1 MRRSEGT
8 VTVEIGHAPCSS
20 EKMPTVLEAPE
31 TRVATQH
38 PQSSL
43 VRRLTRVLLRIA
55 LAIAVVACLWG
66 GWYLAKRG
74 FGQQW
79 RSLVVEELHKRGVE
93 ASVGRLTLDPFRG
106 LIAKNVRIFDYQ
118 NREITLALIS
128 EISLDINYAALIHHE
143 SFLNALDVRNAQ
155 ITLPLRTPEG
165 RTEKVQLNNFRAHVY
180 FPPEQ
185 IYVSQ
190 AEGIFCGIR
199 ISASGQL
206 IKRENYKPSPPI
218 PEEEWRRRVAMVR
231 WVVEEL
237 EKFNFPAA
245 PPALQVKFTGDIAEI
260 ENARVEATLRGDRL
274 QRGNY
279 EIRNLFVAAEWR
291 DQHLDVTQCEWSDQ
305 LGSFAGRADWNQQS
319 NRAKFQMRSSLDL
332 RRCLDAFD
340 LSGPVADVTFDSPP
354 LVEVSGSLDFEANR
368 LRPEVIGHAGFG
380 QFTYK
385 TVPFSDLAADF
396 SWNGER
402 TLLRDLRLRHQ
413 TGQLR
418 ADLLEAPGDFR
429 LNVESTMA
437 PSAVR
442 AITSPE
448 LDEFLRQWEWQRSP
462 TVRLAIRGEDRNPEN
477 WRGDGTIALDRTRF
491 RGVWMNSASAKIHFA
506 DGAVT
511 CQDFRVVRDEGTGTG
526 TFTYDF
532 KKHEVR
538 IANVKSLLNPAEAIF
553 WIDPKLWKTV
563 LPYKFRH
570 PPTVTTNGLYQFRGG
585 KNTRLEIKVDGADG
599 MDYVFLGK
607 TLPFDRVAGRLLFTN
622 DRLQITDLRGGLLSG
637 TLHGK
642 ADISLARNDPRYQA
656 NISVSGIDFPRLTDL
671 YYNYKTAHGQMNGSY
686 DFTGLGSD
694 PRTMRGRGK
703 VEVTNGDV
711 FAIPIFGPLSGILN
725 LIVPGS
731 GYSIAHQAT
740 ATFKINEG
748 IIHTDDFEA
757 ASTFFSMLGHGD
769 IHFLDDKLE
778 FNVRL
783 NMKGPGVLLTPVYKL
798 FEYTGEGSLKKP
810 DWHPKRF

>member
-1 MRRSEGT
+1 MPIVIEPSKT
-8 VTVEIGHAPCSS
+8 APL
-20 EKMPTVLEAPE
+20 KY
-31 TRVATQH
+31 R
-38 PQSSL
+38 QSTL
-43 VRRLTRVLLRIA
+43 ARRLAVNVIRLATLAAILVLFS
-55 LAIAVVACLWG
+55 G

-74 FGQQW
+74 FGRQW

-93 ASVGRLTLDPFRG
+93 ASVERLTLDPFRG
-106 LIAKNVRIFDYQ
+106 LVAKNVRIFDYK
-118 NREITLALIS
+118 NRENTLAVIS

-143 SFLNALDVRNAQ
+143 PFLNALDVRNAQ
-155 ITLPLRTPEG
+155 ITLPLTTAEG
-165 RTEKVQLNNFRAHVY
+165 PTEKVQLNSFRAHIY

-190 AEGIFCGIR
+190 AEGIFCGVR

-218 PEEEWRRRVAMVR
+218 PEEEWRKRVATVR
-231 WVVEEL
+231 WIVNEL
-237 EKFNFPAA
+237 QKFDFPAG
-245 PPALQVKFTGDIAEI
+245 PPSLQVKFTGDVAEI

-279 EIRNLFVAAEWR
+279 EIRNLYAAAEWK
-291 DQHLDVTQCEWSDQ
+291 DQHLDVRQLEWGDH

-319 NRAKFQMRSSLDL
+319 NRANFQIRSSLDL
-332 RRCLDAFD
+332 RVFLDAFE
-340 LSGPVADVTFDSPP
+340 LSGPLVNVTFQSPP
-354 LVEVSGSLDFEANR
+354 LVEISGALNFEANR
-368 LRPEVIGHAGFG
+368 LRPEFIGHAAFA

-385 TVPFSDLAADF
+385 SEPFSDLAADF

-402 TLLRDLRLRHQ
+402 TLLRDVRLRHQ

-418 ADLLEAPGDFR
+418 ADLFEAPDDFR
-429 LNVESTMA
+429 LNLESTMA
-437 PSAVR
+437 PSAMR
-442 AITSPE
+442 AIASPE

-462 TVRLAIRGEDRNPEN
+462 TIRLAIRGEDRDPQN
-477 WRGDGTIALDRTRF
+477 WRGDGTIALERTRF
-491 RGVWMNSASAKIHFA
+491 RGVWMNSASTKIHFA
-506 DGAVT
+506 DGAIT

-526 TFTYDF
+526 SFTYDF

-538 IANVKSLLNPAEAIF
+538 IANIKSLLHPAEVIV

-563 LPYKFRH
+563 LPYKFRR
-570 PPTVTTNGLYQFRGG
+570 PPAVTANGVYQFHGG
-585 KNTRLEIKVDGADG
+585 KNTRLEIKVDSANG

-607 TLPFDRVAGRLLFTN
+607 TLPFDRMVGQLLFAN
-622 DRLQITDLRGGLLSG
+622 DRLQIADLRGGLLSG

-671 YYNYKTAHGQMNGSY
+671 YYNYKTAHGQMSGSY
-686 DFTGLGSD
+686 DFTGMGSD
-694 PRTMRGRGK
+694 PRTMRGRGR

-725 LIVPGS
+725 HIVPGS
-731 GYSIAHQAT
+731 GYSIAHQAS

-757 ASTFFSMLGHGD
+757 SGTLFSMLGNGD
-769 IHFLDDKLE
+769 IYFLDDKLD
-778 FNVRL
+778 FNLRL